1 MDVLFGDAASLS
13 NRLFTE
19 LGKYRR
25 DIFIERLGWKLDSTN
40 DLELDQFDRDDTIYV
55 VARDEHNGVAGCA
68 RLLPTTKP
76 YLLGEIFP
84 ELLNGLRPPSSED
97 VWELSRFAAT
107 GSLGRGACAHPQQPS
122 KLALEILNVAADYAR
137 RQGARRLIT
146 VSPIGME
153 RLLQKTGFHTHR
165 AGPPILVAGHPTV
178 ACWIEMLVKAIIGFL
193 NKSKFGAWGTKAR
206 L

>member
-1 MDVLFGDAASLS
+1 MDVLYGNAASLTEPV
-13 NRLFTE
+13 FQE

-25 DIFIERLGWKLDSTN
+25 DIFIEKLGWELALTN
-40 DLELDQFDRDDTIYV
+40 DLELDQFDRQDTIYV
-55 VARDEHNGVAGCA
+55 LARDEHRQVIGCA
-68 RLLPTTKP
+68 RLLPTTSP

-84 ELLNGLRPPSSED
+84 NLLNGLLPPSSTD

-107 GSLGRGACAHPQQPS
+107 GDLGHGSCSGPQHPS

-137 RQGARRLIT
+137 RQGAKRLIT

-178 ACWIEMLVKAIIGFL
+178 ACWIEIDG
-193 NKSKFGAWGTKAR
+193 
-206 L
+206 